1 MQKYFLYFIL
11 IFISS
16 ISASNYYVSNNGDD
30 NNPGTLQSPFLT
42 IQKAADI
49 MTAGDVCYIR
59 QGSYHEA
66 IIMNNN
72 DGLEKILKRIKSY
85 KGNLVIGANIGKNKN
100 TPNDEAINDYQNG
113 TFAKY

>member
-16 ISASNYYVSNNGDD
+16 ISASNYYISNNGDD
-30 NNPGTLQSPFLT
+30 NNPGSLQSPFLT

-49 MTAGDVCYIR
+49 MSAGDVCYIR

-66 IIMNNN
+66 IFMNNN
-72 DGLEKILKRIKSY
+72 DGLENSPLIFSAYENERVVLDGTVLLESSWELY
-85 KGNLVIGANIGKNKN
+85 SGNIWN
-100 TPNDEAINDYQNG
+100 
-113 TFAKY
+113 